1 MNNNRLPNHCPN
13 QPVSIVPGQQNHP
26 RSYNLNIHA
35 YSFDEIL
42 GIFGLTYDIT
52 LEDMKRAKK
61 QVMMTHPDKS
71 HLPNE
76 YFQFY
81 RQAYGMV
88 LRHFETT
95 NTDIQKNEDMN
106 RYKSSTNEIKYTIDQ
121 TFVPG
126 LQRAAKNLDMSQ
138 FNRLFDENVATRPD
152 PSKNKWFADET
163 QTNAFAHTGKVSA
176 GNIGSAMNNIRTNA
190 AQQGVLTKYTGV
202 KEIKYATGT
211 NFHDE
216 DDEDEDADDVYVVC
230 DPFSKLKFDDL
241 RKVHRDQTIFNV
253 SENDFNES
261 QSSTFKTYMSERNNQ
276 NITPLQKQEAESL
289 LRQKEAEY
297 RERMAKKQ
305 HADELRMLNMQER
318 VKNVEAYYLQLE
330 NGTKNRR

>member
-1 MNNNRLPNHCPN
+1 MSYNLPTHCPSR
-13 QPVSIVPGQQNHP
+13 PVSIVSGQQNHP

-52 LEDMKRAKK
+52 MEDMKRAKK

-81 RQAYGMV
+81 RQAYSMV
-88 LRHFETT
+88 LRHFETV
-95 NTDIQKNEDMN
+95 NSEKKKEEEFK
-106 RYKSSTNEIKYTIDQ
+106 RLESSTNPVKYKTDQ
-121 TFVPG
+121 SANVA

-138 FNRLFDENVATRPD
+138 FNRLFEENVSIQPD
-152 PSKNKWFADET
+152 ANKNKWFFEET
-163 QTNAFAHTGKVSA
+163 PTNAFTHSGKVSA
-176 GNIGSAMNNIRTNA
+176 GNIGSAMNTIRTNA
-190 AQQGVLTKYTGV
+190 AQQGVLAKYNGV
-202 KEIKYATGT
+202 KDMQYSMGT
-211 NFHDE
+211 NFYGE
-216 DDEDEDADDVYVVC
+216 EDEDADDVYVMC

-253 SENDFNES
+253 SENDYNES
-261 QSSTFKTYMSERNNQ
+261 HSSTFQTYQSERNRQ
-276 NITPLQKQEAESL
+276 NITPLQKQQAEAL

-305 HADELRMLNMQER
+305 HADELRMLNMQDR
-318 VKNVEAYYLQLE
+318 VKNIEAYYMQLE
-330 NGTKNRR
+330 NGTKNMR